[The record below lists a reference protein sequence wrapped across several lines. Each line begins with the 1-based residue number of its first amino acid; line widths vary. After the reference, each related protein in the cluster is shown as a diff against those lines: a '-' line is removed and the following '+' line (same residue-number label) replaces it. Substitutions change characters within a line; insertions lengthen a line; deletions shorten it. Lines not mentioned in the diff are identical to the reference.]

1 MSDKTPGED
10 LPKAKESGS
19 EHERKSLEI
28 VIDLHVKALGLLTD
42 GLMKGF
48 TLYFVLVATVF
59 GFIATRSKAQIRAPT
74 NDFFN
79 AITLLQVITGL
90 AAVGA
95 MLAAYGIARGARRLG
110 IALARH
116 NSNLTVEMS
125 MPSMFRKAVFLT
137 YAAAAV
143 ALCALAYI
151 IYIANFFTA

>member
-1 MSDKTPGED
+1 MSDKAPSD
-10 LPKAKESGS
+10 AAPKTMDPDSA
-19 EHERKSLEI
+19 HDRKSLEI
-28 VIDLHVKALGLLTD
+28 IIDLHVKSLGLLTD

-59 GFIATRSKAQIRAPT
+59 GFIATRSKTQVPATTA
-74 NDFFN
+74 DFFN

-110 IALARH
+110 IALERY
-116 NSNLTVEMS
+116 NSILSVEMS

-137 YAAAAV
+137 YAASAV
-143 ALCALAYI
+143 ALCALGYI